1 MKICLLKAMAL
12 MVSAL
17 GVAAQQT
24 AFKPDCSQSANDYRL
39 SMVNLRG
46 LELLQTPNTTT
57 GKCGQEWS
65 DFGTCCKVDQLTKF
79 INEDTV
85 QISAAVS
92 KLSVE
97 FTSTL
102 EFLNKIFIPNLTA
115 VVLKLKSS
123 NWNTVS
129 QEEVKALEQLLGAP
143 ELVYLMEIYK
153 EGQNSG
159 APEKFKICWDYQASL
174 RAKAIC
180 STCSANSKRFFY
192 RQKGIVKEDICNV
205 LITNCIKSVFKMNR
219 LINAYQRLYIN
230 QGLLEKVGI
239 IINTKEKMRE
249 TFNDAFKQY
258 QSPLFEEKS
267 LQSKYFID
275 FKYLLDT
282 NKTMRDTYC
291 EYMTRLNLAS
301 TPYIVSFADQIISN
315 VPWRLTLKTGG
326 ILLTSTGSVPML
338 KSTLLSS
345 SGPQVFD
352 LSDLFNFDVFCT
364 DIVFMA
370 NDGIVNDQTAPMPC
384 PGSQETMLLGVS
396 FP

>member
-1 MKICLLKAMAL
+1 
-12 MVSAL
+12 
-17 GVAAQQT
+17 
-24 AFKPDCSQSANDYRL
+24 
-39 SMVNLRG
+39 
-46 LELLQTPNTTT
+46 
-57 GKCGQEWS
+57 
-65 DFGTCCKVDQLTKF
+65 
-79 INEDTV
+79 
-85 QISAAVS
+85 
-92 KLSVE
+92 
-97 FTSTL
+97 
-102 EFLNKIFIPNLTA
+102 
-115 VVLKLKSS
+115 
-123 NWNTVS
+123 
-129 QEEVKALEQLLGAP
+129 
-143 ELVYLMEIYK
+143 
-153 EGQNSG
+153 
-159 APEKFKICWDYQASL
+159 
-174 RAKAIC
+174 
-180 STCSANSKRFFY
+180 
-192 RQKGIVKEDICNV
+192 
-205 LITNCIKSVFKMNR
+205 
-219 LINAYQRLYIN
+219 
-230 QGLLEKVGI
+230 
-239 IINTKEKMRE
+239 MRE

-315 VPWRLTLKTGG
+315 VPWRLTLKTG